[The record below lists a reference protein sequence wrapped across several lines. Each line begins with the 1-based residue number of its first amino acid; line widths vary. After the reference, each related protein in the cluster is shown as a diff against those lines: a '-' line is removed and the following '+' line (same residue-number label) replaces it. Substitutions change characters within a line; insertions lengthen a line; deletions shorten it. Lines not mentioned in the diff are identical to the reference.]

1 MLHLERE
8 KVKKGF
14 LKSANFEKN
23 RTSNKN
29 LSLTEGGK
37 FYAIKG
43 GSSTTFT
50 SVTNVTQFIITD
62 SSKIL

>member
-23 RTSNKN
+23 RKSNKN

-37 FYAIKG
+37 F
-43 GSSTTFT
+43 
-50 SVTNVTQFIITD
+50 
-62 SSKIL
+62 